1 MKAPEGRQYGAGNIS
16 LASLELLSSAVQE
29 IELAVVEPTPARR
42 YLRGYAVAVRTA
54 AAVLATRT
62 TPALNLATRTTPALN
77 LATRT
82 TPAPNPAAPATG
94 PQNVWV
100 LLARVAPELQE
111 WAMFFA
117 AGAGK
122 QAALAAGLD
131 RAITARESDDLVR
144 DSHNFLD
151 IVVSS
156 LMRGSGQVSPRIRVV
171 S

>member
-1 MKAPEGRQYGAGNIS
+1 MKAPEGRQYGAGDMS

-54 AAVLATRT
+54 AAVLAARPVTVP
-62 TPALNLATRTTPALN
+62 TPAASAD
-77 LATRT
+77 
-82 TPAPNPAAPATG
+82 G

-100 LLARVAPELQE
+100 LLTRVAPELQE

-144 DSHNFLD
+144 DAHNFLD
-151 IVVSS
+151 VVVSS
-156 LMRGSGQVSPRIRVV
+156 LMRGSGKMAPRIRVV